1 MKKALFALCSCIL
14 LSTLSAQEMKL
25 PKVDTKG
32 GKPLMQC
39 FAQRK
44 TARDFSAKALP
55 PAVLSE
61 LFYAA
66 DGINRPDGRK
76 TVPTARNKQNQKVYA
91 AMQNGVWLYGRPE
104 KEIARLAIGTG
115 AATDHRAAFGKQ
127 PFHKKA
133 PVVLLYVSDLP
144 AVGKNLT
151 EQMLYSGNHSGH
163 AAQNVYL
170 YAASKGLSTVICGML
185 DRVALKKLLKLNKNQ
200 AAIFSQPVGYPAK

>member
-1 MKKALFALCSCIL
+1 MKKFTVAACL
-14 LSTLSAQEMKL
+14 LLLGTSIIAGEIAL
-25 PKVDTKG
+25 PKPNLKS
-32 GKPLMQC
+32 GKPFMQC
-39 FAQRK
+39 VAERRTERK
-44 TARDFSAKALP
+44 FSTKP
-55 PAVLSE
+55 LSQQTIAE
-61 LFYAA
+61 ILFVA
-66 DGINRPDGRK
+66 DGVTRKDGRK

-91 AMQNGVWLYGRPE
+91 AMQNGVWLYQAQSHSLKLVLKG
-104 KEIARLAIGTG
+104 
-115 AATDHRAAFGKQ
+115 DHRAAFGKQ

-185 DRVALKKLLKLNKNQ
+185 DRVALKKLMKLNKNQ
-200 AAIFSQPVGYPAK
+200 AVIFSQPVGYPAK

>member
-1 MKKALFALCSCIL
+1 MKKALFCLCSGVLFC
-14 LSTLSAQEMKL
+14 TLSAQEMKL
-25 PKVDTKG
+25 PKPDTKG

-44 TARDFSAKALP
+44 TARNFSPKALP
-55 PAVLSE
+55 QAILSG

-76 TVPTARNKQNQKVYA
+76 TVPTARNKQNQKIYA
-91 AMQNGVWLYGRPE
+91 AMQNGVWLYQPKTHSLKLVLKG
-104 KEIARLAIGTG
+104 
-115 AATDHRAAFGKQ
+115 DHRGAFGKQ
-127 PFHKKA
+127 PFHKIA

-170 YAASKGLSTVICGML
+170 YAASQNLSTVICGML
-185 DRVALKKLLKLNKNQ
+185 DRVALKKLLKLKKDQ
-200 AAIFSQPVGYPAK
+200 AAIFSQPVGYPSK

>member
-91 AMQNGVWLYGRPE
+91 AMQNGVWLYQPQSHSLKLVLKG
-104 KEIARLAIGTG
+104 
-115 AATDHRAAFGKQ
+115 DHRAAFGKQ